1 MKFSASSAALLK
13 ALTTTGGAVPAK
25 STLPILECILFEQV
39 DDKRLSLSAT
49 DLEVTIVQQVEVQ
62 FESASARR
70 IAVPARRLLDTLRAL
85 PEVPISFEANEEFQ
99 IVLTTDAGE
108 YKMSG
113 HDGGDYPSLPDM
125 DPEHTIETSGDLVR
139 RAIEK
144 TSFAVSKDALRPAMM
159 GVYFQIG
166 PEPGRAVATDG
177 HRLVR
182 MQMDSMTSDEEANFI
197 IPEKALSLA
206 NKILSGETCVIL
218 VDAGYACFDAGDT
231 RILVR
236 LIAEAYPNYEAVI
249 PKDNDKQIVVE
260 RNALLAAVKRVS
272 LYSSNLTP
280 QIKLMLHE
288 DHIKIEAQDIER
300 SSEAHETVPCEYNG
314 ESMPIGFNATY
325 LNEVLGHIDDDEVV
339 IEFSSPNR
347 AGVVTPQTQRD
358 GEHVLMLI
366 MPVMLNH

>member
-1 MKFSASSAALLK
+1 MKFTASSAALLK
-13 ALTTTGGAVPAK
+13 ALTTAGGAVPTK

-39 DDKRLSLSAT
+39 DETRLRLSAT
-49 DLEVTIVQQVEVQ
+49 DLEVSIVQEVDVQ
-62 FESASARR
+62 FEDEQARR

-85 PEVPISFEANEEFQ
+85 PEVPISFEANDEFH
-99 IVLTTDAGE
+99 IELKTEAGE

-113 HDGGDYPSLPDM
+113 HDGGDYPSLPDL
-125 DPEHTIETSGDLVR
+125 DPEHRIDTSGDLIR
-139 RAIEK
+139 RAIDK

-166 PEPGRAVATDG
+166 PAPGRAVATDG

-182 MQMDSMTSDEEANFI
+182 MQMDALLSEEEVNFI

-206 NKILSGETCVIL
+206 NKILSGENCAIL
-218 VDAGYACFDAGDT
+218 VDAGYAAFVAGDT

-249 PKDNDKQIVVE
+249 PQDNDKRILVE

-280 QIKLMLHE
+280 QIRLMLHP
-288 DHIKIEAQDIER
+288 DHIDISAQDIER
-300 SSEAHETVPCEYNG
+300 SSEAHETVPCEYDG
-314 ESMPIGFNATY
+314 EPMSIGFNATY
-325 LNEVLGHIDDDEVV
+325 LNEVLGHIDDHEIV
-339 IEFSSPNR
+339 IAFSSPNR
-347 AGVVTPQTQRD
+347 AGVVTPHNQRD
-358 GEHVLMLI
+358 GEQALMLI

>member
-1 MKFSASSAALLK
+1 MQFTASSATLLK
-13 ALTTTGGAVPAK
+13 ALTTAGGAVPTK
-25 STLPILECILFEQV
+25 STLPVLECILFEQI
-39 DDKRLSLSAT
+39 DETRLSLSAT

-62 FESASARR
+62 FEGKPGRR
-70 IAVPARRLLDTLRAL
+70 VAVPARRLLDTLRAL
-85 PEVPISFEANEEFQ
+85 PEVPISFEADDEFQ
-99 IVLTTDAGE
+99 ITLKTDAGE

-113 HDGGDYPSLPDM
+113 HDGGDYPSLPEL
-125 DPEHTIETSGDLVR
+125 DPEHRIETSGDLIR

-182 MQMDSMTSDEEANFI
+182 MQMDAMTSEEDVNFI

-206 NKILSGETCVIL
+206 NRILSGETCVIL
-218 VDAGYACFDAGDT
+218 VDAGYAGFVAGDT

-280 QIKLMLHE
+280 QIRLMLHA
-288 DHIKIEAQDIER
+288 DHIDIDAQDIER
-300 SSEAHETVPCEYNG
+300 SSKAHETIPCEYNG
-314 ESMPIGFNATY
+314 EPMPIGFNSNY
-325 LNEVLGHIDDDEVV
+325 LNEVLGHIDNDEIV

-347 AGVVTPQTQRD
+347 AGVVTPHAQRD